1 MVQIEQAQRAFS
13 LGGGL
18 RTPLLSAPGLAAQ
31 LGLEALYL
39 KPECL
44 QVTGSFKYRGAFTK
58 VHQVAPELAGRGV
71 ITYSSGNHG
80 QAVAAAAAR
89 HGLAAA
95 VVMPEDAVA
104 EKVAG
109 ALAWGAEVRFA
120 GHSSLERQAAAEAL
134 AAERGWAV
142 IPPFDD
148 PWVIA
153 GQATIG
159 LELAEDLWTSDG
171 VLVPVGGGGL
181 AAGISLA
188 LSHLRPDCPV
198 WGVEPEGADDARRS
212 LAAGELVSLDHPTTV
227 CDGLRTSRLGELP
240 FSILSRH
247 LGQVLTVP
255 DHLCGQAVERLLREA
270 KLVVEPS
277 GAVGLAA
284 LLAGAAPSFR
294 RPTLI
299 LSGGNIS
306 GSYLASLIA
315 GK

>member
-1 MVQIEQAQRAFS
+1 MEEAQLAFS
-13 LGGGL
+13 AGGGV
-18 RTPLLSAPGLAAQ
+18 RTPLLSAPGLAAE
-31 LGLEALYL
+31 LNLEALYV

-58 VHQVAPELAGRGV
+58 IHRLAPELAGRGV
-71 ITYSSGNHG
+71 ATYSSGNHG

-89 HGLAAA
+89 HQLSAA

-109 ALAWGAEVRFA
+109 ALAWGAEVRFV
-120 GHSSLERQAAAEAL
+120 GHTSLERQAAAEDL
-134 AAERGWAV
+134 AEERGWAV

-153 GQATIG
+153 GQATIA
-159 LELAEDLWTSDG
+159 LELAEDLPTSDG
-171 VLVPVGGGGL
+171 VLVPIGGGGL

-188 LSHLRPDCPV
+188 LSQLRPDCPV

-212 LAAGELVSLDHPTTV
+212 LAAGELVSLEHPRTV

-240 FSILSRH
+240 FSILRRH
-247 LGQVLTVP
+247 LGQLVTVP
-255 DHLCGQAVERLLREA
+255 DAQTGEAVRRLLGGLN
-270 KLVVEPS
+270 LVVEPS

-284 LLAGAAPSFR
+284 ILAGLASTLR
-294 RPTLI
+294 RPTLV

-306 GSYLASLIA
+306 RAYLAALVSA
-315 GK
+315 D